1 MFQRIRI
8 NGYFR
13 QLGSPEIFLREFF
26 FNNPTLEKQKRNNR
40 HVKFEATEKRSLVSR
55 NHTIL
60 EALETKGS
68 TIPWREL
75 LWNLWTSTSIP
86 VHQELPIEMKTEEQV
101 ETPSISS
108 QQERETRVNCDDW
121 QRATT
126 ETRGLL
132 DKVRAPRVRSTEEKW
147 SEEGQERQLTCG
159 KLRWRQEE
167 LWVHHPLT
175 GSLCL

>member
-1 MFQRIRI
+1 MHRSC
-8 NGYFR
+8 FR
-13 QLGSPEIFLREFF
+13 ESESTDRDFFL
-26 FNNPTLEKQKRNNR
+26 NNPTLVKQKRNNH

-60 EALETKGS
+60 EELETKGS

-108 QQERETRVNCDDW
+108 QQERETRVRNESQLWRLAARYDGDERASRQGESSSSEKHRREVVRRRTGKAAGMW
-121 QRATT
+121 QAAMA
-126 ETRGLL
+126 TRGAL
-132 DKVRAPRVRSTEEKW
+132 
-147 SEEGQERQLTCG
+147 
-159 KLRWRQEE
+159 
-167 LWVHHPLT
+167 
-175 GSLCL
+175 GSPPTDW